1 MPVADWLID
10 PLVLARFVHFAACSL
25 AAGTAAFAVLAVD
38 GTDAAFAR
46 LKRRWRAIVSLAA
59 AVAAISGAWWLLLV
73 AAGILDQ
80 PVAASVFDSG
90 LWSVATGTQFG
101 HFALARLVLALLL
114 IAPVWPS
121 RLRLAVSLA
130 LIVLIAPA
138 GHAGAQ
144 PGLWGDLHLA
154 ADAIHLAAAGAW
166 LGGVPALALLLGAA
180 RRDPKTLAA
189 AAARTTARFS
199 LLGIAC
205 VTLLTASG
213 VANSWFLLSG
223 PGDLVTTLYGQVL
236 ALKVALFAAMLAIA
250 TANRFYLTPRLADP
264 GAMHALQQTCIV
276 ELGLGLA
283 VIFLAAV
290 LGTLA
295 PPVHHHGNTSIPS
308 DAAFVHIHADA
319 VMADVTVAPGRV
331 GRADVRIHLSSEN
344 LADFSARAVHLA
356 LRPPEA
362 DRPAVAS
369 DATLAAGAV
378 WTVSGIA
385 LPQPGIWTVVL
396 RVAPQ
401 QGAIVELDGPIV
413 IAH

>member
-1 MPVADWLID
+1 MPVAGWLTD

-25 AAGTAAFAVLAVD
+25 AAGTAAFAVLVVD
-38 GTDAAFAR
+38 GKNDTFAR
-46 LKRRWRAIVSLAA
+46 LMRRWRAIICVAA
-59 AVAAISGAWWLLLV
+59 AIAALSGACWLLLV
-73 AAGILDQ
+73 AAGILDR
-80 PVAASVFDSG
+80 PIAEALADG
-90 LWSVATGTQFG
+90 DLRSVATGTQFG
-101 HFALARLVLALLL
+101 QFALARLALAALLV
-114 IAPVWPS
+114 APVWPS

-144 PGLWGDLHLA
+144 RGPWGDVHLA

-166 LGGVPALALLLGAA
+166 LGGLPALALLLGAA
-180 RRDPKTLAA
+180 RRDPGALAA

-205 VTLLTASG
+205 VALLTASG
-213 VANSWFLLSG
+213 IANSWFLLSG
-223 PGDLVTTLYGQVL
+223 PGDLITTPYGKVL
-236 ALKVALFAAMLAIA
+236 ALKIALFAAMLSIA
-250 TANRFYLTPRLADP
+250 AANRFYLTPRLADP
-264 GAMHALQQTCIV
+264 AAMRALQRNCLA

-283 VIFLAAV
+283 VVFLAAV

-295 PPVHHHGNTSIPS
+295 PAAHHRGNTEIPS

-362 DRPAVAS
+362 DRPVVAS
-369 DATLAAGAV
+369 DATLAADAV
-378 WTVSGIA
+378 WTVSGIE
-385 LPQPGIWTVVL
+385 LPRPGIWTAVL
-396 RVAPQ
+396 SIAPQ

-413 IAH
+413 ISD